1 MIIAAWYYPSRQE
14 KLFKANKENQLREL
28 AKTVALGVELSLKN
42 NDFEGLKKSV
52 DFVSNSS
59 DFEFVSIIN
68 QDKITGKENVFIT
81 LPDLPKEKVLNRDT
95 ARLVYEQYP
104 FDTKD
109 FKGIILIA
117 ASKEKI
123 NALVDSLNR
132 PLYIILP
139 FILLISLIIFFI
151 IANRISKPIVD
162 LTGLANQLQKG
173 NYEIEI
179 PPLKQNDEI
188 GELRDAFQSLKL
200 SLKKQRDYNQQ
211 LTDGLEDEIRVR
223 TKDLQDA
230 QLKLIEAQ
238 KIASLGSFEFFCN
251 ENKWLLSEGLQLIFG
266 FINQKEYDFDDWLNI
281 VFEEDRED
289 FAAAFHKACKNR
301 VKFKRDFRIIK
312 VSTNDV
318 RWISIVGET
327 SGEMEGKD
335 IFLVGTMQDITD
347 RKIAE
352 AEIDRLS
359 LVAKYTNNLVVI
371 TDKNRKIQW
380 VNDSVLNISGY
391 TMEEVIGQTPK
402 MFQFEKTDPATSKYI
417 NEKLIKNEIV
427 NTEVLNRGKYG
438 NEYWLELNI
447 VPVFDNKK
455 QLTGYIAVEN
465 DISERKLADEKLLK
479 SQEELKLINETL
491 EQKVL
496 ENTKRNL
503 DLSKSIID
511 QEKLATIG
519 EISAGVAHDLNTP
532 LGAIKVGAEN
542 VLSTFDLIM
551 QEYIGKCSN
560 EERSF
565 ALSYAKQ
572 SKADIYVG
580 GLQLIKERKEMLRV
594 LYDLFDGPFENI
606 DKVNELLVKCRVQP
620 NETDFI
626 KKLISFKNP
635 IDVLELIYNLQVVN
649 NLLDTIQ
656 TSVEKS
662 VKVIKDIKSFV
673 KTDTS
678 YERVTFSLAENIK
691 TVLNIFNYELK
702 RNVQL
707 HFDIDGKIFIYGYE
721 IKLFQLWSNLIK
733 NAIEAMDE
741 KTGEKY
747 LRVYAEQSDGHLN
760 VIVENTGDR
769 IKEEI
774 IDKVFKKFFTTKQSR
789 GGTGLG
795 LSIVKN
801 VADEHGARIYIDSN
815 DVSTKFIITFKQPYY
830 QIRQF

>member
-1 MIIAAWYYPSRQE
+1 
-14 KLFKANKENQLREL
+14 
-28 AKTVALGVELSLKN
+28 
-42 NDFEGLKKSV
+42 
-52 DFVSNSS
+52 
-59 DFEFVSIIN
+59 
-68 QDKITGKENVFIT
+68 
-81 LPDLPKEKVLNRDT
+81 
-95 ARLVYEQYP
+95 
-104 FDTKD
+104 
-109 FKGIILIA
+109 
-117 ASKEKI
+117 
-123 NALVDSLNR
+123 
-132 PLYIILP
+132 
-139 FILLISLIIFFI
+139 
-151 IANRISKPIVD
+151 
-162 LTGLANQLQKG
+162 
-173 NYEIEI
+173 
-179 PPLKQNDEI
+179 
-188 GELRDAFQSLKL
+188 
-200 SLKKQRDYNQQ
+200 
-211 LTDGLEDEIRVR
+211 
-223 TKDLQDA
+223 
-230 QLKLIEAQ
+230 
-238 KIASLGSFEFFCN
+238 
-251 ENKWLLSEGLQLIFG
+251 
-266 FINQKEYDFDDWLNI
+266 
-281 VFEEDRED
+281 
-289 FAAAFHKACKNR
+289 
-301 VKFKRDFRIIK
+301 
-312 VSTNDV
+312 
-318 RWISIVGET
+318 
-327 SGEMEGKD
+327 
-335 IFLVGTMQDITD
+335 
-347 RKIAE
+347 
-352 AEIDRLS
+352 
-359 LVAKYTNNLVVI
+359 
-371 TDKNRKIQW
+371 
-380 VNDSVLNISGY
+380 
-391 TMEEVIGQTPK
+391 
-402 MFQFEKTDPATSKYI
+402 
-417 NEKLIKNEIV
+417 
-427 NTEVLNRGKYG
+427 
-438 NEYWLELNI
+438 
-447 VPVFDNKK
+447 
-455 QLTGYIAVEN
+455 
-465 DISERKLADEKLLK
+465 
-479 SQEELKLINETL
+479 
-491 EQKVL
+491 
-496 ENTKRNL
+496 
-503 DLSKSIID
+503 
-511 QEKLATIG
+511 
-519 EISAGVAHDLNTP
+519 
-532 LGAIKVGAEN
+532 
-542 VLSTFDLIM
+542 M
-551 QEYIGKCSN
+551 QEYIGKCSD

-626 KKLISFKNP
+626 KNLISFKNP

-678 YERVTFSLAENIK
+678 YERATFSLAENIK

-707 HFDIDGKIFIYGYE
+707 HFDIDSKIYIYGYE